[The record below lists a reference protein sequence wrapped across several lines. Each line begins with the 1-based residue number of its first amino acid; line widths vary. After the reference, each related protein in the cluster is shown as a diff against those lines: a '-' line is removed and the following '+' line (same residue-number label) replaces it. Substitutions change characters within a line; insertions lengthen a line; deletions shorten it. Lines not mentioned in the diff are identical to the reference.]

1 MRLFFAGKRIAGKR
15 RRNHGRVSFVNFLE
29 GITDESRGEIFC
41 LLFCPAQKKDASR
54 EGVPTATT

>member
-1 MRLFFAGKRIAGKR
+1 
-15 RRNHGRVSFVNFLE
+15 VNFLE